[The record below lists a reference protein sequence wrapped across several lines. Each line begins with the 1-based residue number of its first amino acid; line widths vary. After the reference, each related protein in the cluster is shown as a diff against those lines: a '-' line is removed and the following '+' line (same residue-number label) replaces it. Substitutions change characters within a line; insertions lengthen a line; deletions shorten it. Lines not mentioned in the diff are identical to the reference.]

1 MVPLVGFWSDG
12 VGGRVGRRRVLPLRI
27 PVGRRS
33 IVSGVHGDGS
43 VRKSAGACE
52 QSRMRP
58 SESRLISLK
67 LANAQLCIPTHTRV

>member
-1 MVPLVGFWSDG
+1 MVPLVGFRSDG
-12 VGGRVGRRRVLPLRI
+12 VGGGVGRRRVLLRI

-52 QSRMRP
+52 SHA
-58 SESRLISLK
+58 SLF
-67 LANAQLCIPTHTRV
+67 L